1 MPDNERLER
10 EIEEILGKIENFP
23 EPQARARRARKRRFV
38 RLSEA
43 FTRRQR
49 QVAQQLSRIA
59 VSQIMLS
66 SFLLI
71 LFSFFFRR
79 ANPVLMNWVMYA
91 GIILFVSTFAIMMF
105 SGRRGGGTV
114 RQNWRGRPTEYRT
127 TPSLADRIRRWWQ
140 ERNVPRR

>member
-23 EPQARARRARKRRFV
+23 EPQARARRARKHRFV
-38 RLSEA
+38 RVSEA

-59 VSQIMLS
+59 VSQIMLA

-91 GIILFVSTFAIMMF
+91 GIILFVSSFAIMMF
-105 SGRRGGGTV
+105 SGRRGAGTV

>member
-38 RLSEA
+38 RVSEA
-43 FTRRQR
+43 FRQRQR

-59 VSQIMLS
+59 VSQIMLA
-66 SFLLI
+66 SFVLI

-91 GIILFVSTFAIMMF
+91 GIILFVSSFAIVMF
-105 SGRRGGGTV
+105 SGRRGGSTV

-127 TPSLADRIRRWWQ
+127 TPSLADRVRRWWQ